1 MSILD
6 ACIPG
11 HSTDSLRIAHKHCFG
26 KFIVVYLIS
35 REAIRTERSRVWETL
50 YILWRSK
57 NKKPRERK
65 NNNKLWLD
73 IFLANKVSRTD
84 EWRTITTVNGQW
96 VLYNT
101 HTHTPT
107 YTVNE
112 RIMWAMRFVSSM
124 RSCLVPKIIRHSTL
138 TAVSVCAQNE
148 EDKNNKNWGNMRK
161 MVKK

>member
-101 HTHTPT
+101 HTHT
-107 YTVNE
+107 N
-112 RIMWAMRFVSSM
+112 IHCKWAHNVSNAFRFEYAIL
-124 RSCLVPKIIRHSTL
+124 SCP
-138 TAVSVCAQNE
+138 
-148 EDKNNKNWGNMRK
+148 KNNKTQHTNGCKRLCTK
-161 MVKK
+161 RRRQK